1 MALSVFP
8 PHRPHRAELPQ
19 WVPQVDSLLWSAVR
33 LSAIGHTS
41 RVLCLAYVALYR
53 YVYLFAPS
61 LRRVSWPLLSEALRF
76 PAFVGTM
83 GAYDCSPT
91 LPCHLWSPL
100 AAGTPRRGPVRFPW
114 DTLVSLGTWF
124 FSGWAEPHPARERS
138 EALLGSREVLLKA
151 CPGLGTPATP
161 EQPRTIGCLDAA
173 FRCPN
178 GVGVTMM
185 YDVGAEPSRPASL
198 LCTLRTRR
206 SPDERQ
212 HSLPVCPLRL

>member
-1 MALSVFP
+1 MVLSVFP

-19 WVPQVDSLLWSAVR
+19 WVPQVDSLLWSAIR

-41 RVLCLAYVALYR
+41 RVLCLVYVALHR

-61 LRRVSWPLLSEALRF
+61 LRRVPWPLLSEALRF

-124 FSGWAEPHPARERS
+124 VSGRAEPHPY
-138 EALLGSREVLLKA
+138 SREVGSS
-151 CPGLGTPATP
+151 PGFTGSPLESMPRASDSGDPRATSHYRLP
-161 EQPRTIGCLDAA
+161 GCCLPR
-173 FRCPN
+173 P
-178 GVGVTMM
+178 
-185 YDVGAEPSRPASL
+185 
-198 LCTLRTRR
+198 
-206 SPDERQ
+206 
-212 HSLPVCPLRL
+212 